1 MKKKGLIVATIVM
14 VLVLAVSLTTAT
26 YAWFTNTAA
35 TSIDGFTLSVTA
47 NNVVNIG
54 LNKQGYTTYDADAS
68 GDSFVSGTVNYKPG
82 TSAQAGTISAG
93 YWEGTVEGLSATIDQ
108 DILWGAQSMAVGF
121 STAESAAGATY
132 GNTNFADSAWK
143 TIVKANGTTTKM
155 DTAEA
160 AYANINRDGS
170 EATNG
175 DFVHMFLGVQPTKFL
190 QDGTNKLYIVVQA
203 QGAGTTLGMATAI
216 HVAYKVNGDS
226 TWTDVDV
233 FDKANTGAAND
244 YHYGTLKTATSAT
257 ITGLY
262 GNGMGTGN
270 GTEDSV
276 NNETTFAGAAV
287 VAIPLSNYSAGAA
300 PLDQVQILIYI
311 AGADEDCRDEAKAG
325 QIGIGIFFG
334 AQALVTTP

>member
-54 LNKQGYTTYDADAS
+54 LNKQGYTTYSAGAS

-82 TSAQAGTISAG
+82 TSAQAGTISSG

-108 DILWGAQSMAVGF
+108 DILWGKQSMAVGF
-121 STAESAAGATY
+121 STGANAAAATFS
-132 GNTNFADSAWK
+132 NTGYADKDGWQ
-143 TIVKANGTTTKM
+143 TIVKANGTTTSM
-155 DTAEA
+155 ETAEA
-160 AYANINRDGS
+160 AYANINNDNS
-170 EATNG
+170 PATNG

-216 HVAYKVNGDS
+216 HVAYKVNGAT

-233 FDKANTGAAND
+233 FDKENTKAAND
-244 YHYGTLKTATSAT
+244 YHYNNLKTATSAT

-262 GNGMGTGN
+262 GDGMGTGN
-270 GTEDSV
+270 GTEDEGA
-276 NNETTFAGAAV
+276 NTTTFQGAAV
-287 VAIPLSNYSAGAA
+287 VAIDLSNYNALSESI
-300 PLDQVQILIYI
+300 PLDQVQLLIYI

-334 AQALVTTP
+334 AQAAA

>member
-54 LNKQGYTTYDADAS
+54 LNKQGYTTYSAGAS

-121 STAESAAGATY
+121 STGANAAAATY
-132 GNTNFADSAWK
+132 SNTGYADNEGWQ
-143 TIVKANGTTTKM
+143 TIVKANGTTTSM
-155 DTAEA
+155 ETAEL
-160 AYANINRDGS
+160 AYANINNDNS
-170 EATNG
+170 PATNG

-190 QDGTNKLYIVVQA
+190 QDGTNQLYIVVQA

-226 TWTDVDV
+226 EWTDVDV
-233 FDKANTGAAND
+233 FDKENTKAAND
-244 YHYGTLKTATSAT
+244 YHYNNLKTATSAT

-270 GTEDSV
+270 GTEDTEH
-276 NNETTFAGAAV
+276 NQTTFAGAAV
-287 VAIPLSNYSAGAA
+287 VAIPLSNYSEGAA

-334 AQALVTTP
+334 AQAAA